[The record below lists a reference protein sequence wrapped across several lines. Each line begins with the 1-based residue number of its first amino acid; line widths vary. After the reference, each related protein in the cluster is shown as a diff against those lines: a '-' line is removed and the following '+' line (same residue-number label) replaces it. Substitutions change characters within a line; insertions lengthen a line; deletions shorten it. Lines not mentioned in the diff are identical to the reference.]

1 MIAEIWLVP
10 FYADCVNE
18 VVSLLH
24 PLLQFGDIL
33 PRRIEVCYL
42 LCALSA
48 GTLSGSL
55 LNEDT

>member
-1 MIAEIWLVP
+1 M
-10 FYADCVNE
+10 FFFRTDCVNE

-48 GTLSGSL
+48 GAFGGSL

>member
-18 VVSLLH
+18 VVS
-24 PLLQFGDIL
+24 LLQFGDIL